1 MTTRPTRLPSVVM
14 SSSTITMG
22 RVNWLENDGW
32 GQGVVALVLQDLCL
46 TVDLSADWWTVYAE
60 GAGRRTTTYCGKN
73 KKFCKKLWTHNSSSR
88 PTYLHEFASVAS
100 AAAARLNAEAID
112 AGAVVGRQRLYLE
125 GARWYRVCT
134 LLDAGTTISQLRFLK
149 RKNSETSQFHLL
161 LSDVG
166 LYTCTIWLS
175 LYLGSEFTKH
185 LTTNIVFVPFW
196 QRT

>member
-1 MTTRPTRLPSVVM
+1 MRKAP
-14 SSSTITMG
+14 G
-22 RVNWLENDGW
+22 
-32 GQGVVALVLQDLCL
+32 VALLPTVEKTRNSAKNCERTIVL
-46 TVDLSADWWTVYAE
+46 
-60 GAGRRTTTYCGKN
+60 AGLHR
-73 KKFCKKLWTHNSSSR
+73 
-88 PTYLHEFASVAS
+88 YLHEFASVAS

-134 LLDAGTTISQLRFLK
+134 LLDAGTTNSQLHFLK

-185 LTTNIVFVPFW
+185 LTTNIVFVPF
-196 QRT
+196 